1 MNTLSKAE
9 YKLLKKAKKKELS
22 FLNGYE
28 ITLCKFLCKK
38 GYLHTSYKK
47 ESDGSLLMSYRIT
60 NNGII
65 YIESQNRESKEFIV
79 SKIIIPFLFFLL
91 GAISS
96 NFDKILNLI
105 FKIIHKN

>member
-9 YKLLKKAKKKELS
+9 YKLLKKAKSKELTT
-22 FLNGYE
+22 FVGDE
-28 ITLCKFLCKK
+28 ITLCKLLCKK
-38 GYLHTSYKK
+38 GYLHDSYKK
-47 ESDGSLLMSYRIT
+47 ESDVSYAISYHIT

-65 YIESQNRESKEFIV
+65 YIESQNKETIQFVV

-91 GAISS
+91 GVISS